1 MNRRVVV
8 TGMGIWSCIG
18 QDLQTVTESLRQG
31 RSGIGVC
38 PERKQLG
45 YHSLLTGIVSRPDL
59 KPLLDRRLR
68 NALSEEAE
76 YAYMATREA
85 LKNACIDADYC
96 LQNEIGVVFGN
107 DTSNGAVVDSY
118 VGAKE
123 SIDTF
128 MLGSGMAFQALT
140 SNVAMNMANIFHL
153 RGANFTTASACS
165 SGAQAIALA
174 AMLIQFGQQSI
185 MVAGGAQETNDK
197 SMIAFDGVN
206 TLSKR
211 NDDPIHASR
220 PFDKN
225 RDGLIPSGGAAVLV
239 LEDYEHAVG
248 RGATIYAEIAGFGF
262 SQNETPLGQPSSES
276 EYQAMISA
284 LQSANLAPEDIDYV
298 NAHAT
303 STIAGD
309 IAESKAL
316 TRLFVKENQIIN
328 HKSEIINRKPY
339 VSSTKSMTGH
349 ECWMAGAS
357 EAVYSI
363 LMMQHNF
370 VAPSINIE
378 ELDEVARD
386 LNIIRETREAKIN
399 TALSNS
405 FGFGGTNCV
414 LVFKKGGGS
423 SKINQNDQK

>member
-18 QDLQTVTESLRQG
+18 QDLQTVAESLQQG
-31 RSGIGVC
+31 RSGIGVR
-38 PERKQLG
+38 PERKALG
-45 YHSLLTGIVSRPDL
+45 YHSLLSGIVPRPDL
-59 KPLLDRRLR
+59 KHLLERRLR
-68 NALSEEAE
+68 TTLSEEAE

-85 LKNACIDADYC
+85 LSNAHIDADYC
-96 LQNEIGVVFGN
+96 RQNEVGIVFGN

-118 VGAKE
+118 LGAK
-123 SIDTF
+123 DAGNTF

-153 RGANFTTASACS
+153 RGANFTTPSACA

-174 AMLIQFGQQSI
+174 AMLIQSGQQDI
-185 MVAGGAQETNDK
+185 IVAGGAQETNDK

-211 NDDPIHASR
+211 NEDPVHASR

-225 RDGLIPSGGAAVLV
+225 RDGLVPSGGAAALV
-239 LEDYEHAVG
+239 LEEYEHAIA

-262 SQNETPLGQPSSES
+262 SQNETPLGQPSAEG
-276 EYQAMISA
+276 EYKAMRNA
-284 LQSANLAPEDIDYV
+284 LQNANLQPQDIDYI

-303 STIAGD
+303 STVSGD
-309 IAESKAL
+309 IAEAKAL
-316 TRLFVKENQIIN
+316 TRLFAPKID
-328 HKSEIINRKPY
+328 NRKSIIENRPMI
-339 VSSTKSMTGH
+339 SSSKSLTGH

-357 EAVYSI
+357 EAIYTI

-378 ELDEVARD
+378 DLDEAAAG
-386 LNIIRETREAKIN
+386 LNIVRETRSAEIN
-399 TALSNS
+399 IALSNS

-414 LVFKKGGGS
+414 LVLR
-423 SKINQNDQK
+423 KIV

>member
-31 RSGIGVC
+31 RSGIGVR
-38 PERKQLG
+38 PERKALG
-45 YHSLLTGIVSRPDL
+45 YHSLLSGIVPRPDL

-68 NALSEEAE
+68 NTLSEEAE

-85 LKNACIDADYC
+85 LNNAHIDADYC
-96 LQNEIGVVFGN
+96 RQNELGVVFGN
-107 DTSNGAVVDSY
+107 DTSNRAVVESY
-118 VGAKE
+118 NNAVETGN
-123 SIDTF
+123 TF

-153 RGANFTTASACS
+153 RGANFTTPSACA

-174 AMLIQFGQQSI
+174 AMLIQSGQQDI
-185 MVAGGAQETNDK
+185 IVAGGAQETNNI

-211 NDDPIHASR
+211 NEDPTHASR

-225 RDGLIPSGGAAVLV
+225 RDGLVPSGGAAALV
-239 LEDYEHAVG
+239 LEEYEHAIA
-248 RGATIYAEIAGFGF
+248 RGATIYAELAGFGF
-262 SQNETPLGQPSSES
+262 SQNETPLGQPSVEG
-276 EYQAMISA
+276 EYKAMRNA
-284 LQSANLAPEDIDYV
+284 LRNANLQPQDIDYI

-303 STIAGD
+303 STVSGD
-309 IAESKAL
+309 IAEAEAIK
-316 TRLFVKENQIIN
+316 RLFVQSPMI
-328 HKSEIINRKPY
+328 
-339 VSSTKSMTGH
+339 SSTKSMTGH
-349 ECWMAGAS
+349 ECWMAGTS
-357 EAVYSI
+357 EAIYTI

-378 ELDEVARD
+378 ELDEFAKD
-386 LNIIRETREAKIN
+386 LNIVREAKKAEIKI
-399 TALSNS
+399 ALSNS

-414 LVFKKGGGS
+414 LVFRKVIDYP
-423 SKINQNDQK
+423 KIA

>member
-1 MNRRVVV
+1 MKRVVV

-31 RSGIGVC
+31 RSGIGVR

-45 YHSLLTGIVSRPDL
+45 YHSLLTGIVPRPDL

-153 RGANFTTASACS
+153 RGANFTTASACA
-165 SGAQAIALA
+165 SGAQAIAMA
-174 AMLIQFGQQSI
+174 AVLIQSGQHSI
-185 MVAGGAQETNDK
+185 MVAGGAQETNDI

-220 PFDKN
+220 PFDKH
-225 RDGLIPSGGAAVLV
+225 RDGLIPSGGAAALV
-239 LEDYEHAVG
+239 LEEYERAIA
-248 RGATIYAEIAGFGF
+248 RGATVYAELAGFGF
-262 SQNETPLGQPSSES
+262 SQNDTPLGQPSSEG
-276 EYQAMISA
+276 EYKAMLNA
-284 LQSANLAPEDIDYV
+284 LQNANLQPQDIDYI

-303 STIAGD
+303 STPAGD
-309 IAESKAL
+309 IAEAQAL

-357 EAVYSI
+357 ETIYTI

-378 ELDEVARD
+378 DIDDSAKE
-386 LNIIRETREAKIN
+386 LNIVRTMQEAEIN

-405 FGFGGTNCV
+405 FGFGGTNCS
-414 LVFKKGGGS
+414 LIFKKW
-423 SKINQNDQK
+423 

>member
-1 MNRRVVV
+1 MRRVVV

-18 QDLQTVTESLRQG
+18 QDLQTVTENLRQG
-31 RSGIGVC
+31 RSGIGVR

-45 YHSLLTGIVSRPDL
+45 YHSLLTGIVPRPDL

-153 RGANFTTASACS
+153 RGANFTTASACAS
-165 SGAQAIALA
+165 SAQAIALA

-284 LQSANLAPEDIDYV
+284 LQSANLAPENIDYV

-378 ELDEVARD
+378 DIDDSAKE
-386 LNIIRETREAKIN
+386 LNIVRTMQEAEIN

-405 FGFGGTNCV
+405 FGFGGTNCS
-414 LVFKKGGGS
+414 LIFKKW
-423 SKINQNDQK
+423 

>member
-18 QDLQTVTESLRQG
+18 QDLQTVTKSLRQG
-31 RSGIGVC
+31 RSGIGVR

-45 YHSLLTGIVSRPDL
+45 YHSLLTGIVPRPDL

-68 NALSEEAE
+68 NTLSEEAE

-153 RGANFTTASACS
+153 CGANFTTASACAS
-165 SGAQAIALA
+165 SAQAIALA

-239 LEDYEHAVG
+239 LEDYEHAVD

-262 SQNETPLGQPSSES
+262 SQNETPLGQPSYES
-276 EYQAMISA
+276 EYQAMLSA

-357 EAVYSI
+357 ETIYTI

-378 ELDEVARD
+378 DIDDSAKE
-386 LNIIRETREAKIN
+386 LNIVRTMQEAEIN

-405 FGFGGTNCV
+405 FGFGGTNCS
-414 LVFKKGGGS
+414 LIFKKW
-423 SKINQNDQK
+423 

>member
-1 MNRRVVV
+1 
-8 TGMGIWSCIG
+8 MGIWSCIG
-18 QDLQTVTESLRQG
+18 QDLQAVTESLKKG
-31 RSGIGVC
+31 RSGIGLR
-38 PERKQLG
+38 PERQQLG
-45 YHSLLTGIVSRPDL
+45 YHSLLSGIVSRPDL

-68 NALSEEAE
+68 NTLSEEAE

-85 LKNACIDADYC
+85 FNNAHIDAEYC

-118 VGAKE
+118 LGAK
-123 SIDTF
+123 DAGNTF
-128 MLGSGMAFQALT
+128 MLGSGMAFQSLT

-153 RGANFTTASACS
+153 RGVNFTTASACA

-174 AMLIQFGQQSI
+174 AMLIQSRRQDI
-185 MVAGGAQETNDK
+185 IIAGGAQETNDK

-211 NDDPIHASR
+211 NNDPQHASR

-225 RDGLIPSGGAAVLV
+225 RDGLVPSGGAAALI
-239 LEDYEHAVG
+239 LEEYEHAKA

-262 SQNETPLGQPSSES
+262 SQNETPLGQPSADA
-276 EYQAMISA
+276 EYLAMKRA
-284 LQSANLAPEDIDYV
+284 LEDACLQPSDIDYV

-309 IAESKAL
+309 IEETKAL
-316 TRLFVKENQIIN
+316 TRLFATPITNDQSPITCQ
-328 HKSEIINRKPY
+328 KPFI
-339 VSSTKSMTGH
+339 SSTKSLTGH

-357 EAVYSI
+357 EAIYTI
-363 LMMQHNF
+363 LMMQNNF

-378 ELDEVARD
+378 ELDAATKD
-386 LNIIRETREAKIN
+386 LNIVRVPRETSIRI
-399 TALSNS
+399 ALSNS
-405 FGFGGTNCV
+405 FGFGGTNCT
-414 LVFKKGGGS
+414 LIFKNTS
-423 SKINQNDQK
+423 I

>member
-1 MNRRVVV
+1 MRRVVV

-31 RSGIGVC
+31 LSGIGVRH
-38 PERKQLG
+38 ERKALG
-45 YHSLLTGIVSRPDL
+45 YHSLLSGIVPRPDL
-59 KPLLDRRLR
+59 KHLLDRRLR
-68 NALSEEAE
+68 NTLSEEAE

-85 LKNACIDADYC
+85 LMNACIDESYC
-96 LQNEIGVVFGN
+96 LQNEVGVVFGN
-107 DTSNGAVVDSY
+107 DSSNQSVLASYIGAVEA
-118 VGAKE
+118 GN
-123 SIDTF
+123 TF

-153 RGANFTTASACS
+153 RGANFTTPSACA

-174 AMLIQFGQQSI
+174 AMLIQSGQQDI
-185 MVAGGAQETNDK
+185 ILAGGAQETNDK

-211 NDDPIHASR
+211 NEDPVHASR

-225 RDGLIPSGGAAVLV
+225 RDGLVPSGGAAALV
-239 LEDYEHAVG
+239 LEEYEHAIA

-262 SQNETPLGQPSSES
+262 SQNETPLGQPSAEG
-276 EYQAMISA
+276 EYEAMRNA
-284 LQSANLAPEDIDYV
+284 LQNANLQPQDIDYI

-303 STIAGD
+303 STVSGD
-309 IAESKAL
+309 IAEAKAL
-316 TRLFVKENQIIN
+316 TRLFAPKID
-328 HKSEIINRKPY
+328 NRKLIIENRPMI
-339 VSSTKSMTGH
+339 SSTKSMTGH

-357 EAVYSI
+357 EAIYTI

-378 ELDEVARD
+378 DLDEAAVG
-386 LNIIRETREAKIN
+386 LNIVRETRSAEIN
-399 TALSNS
+399 IALSNS

-414 LVFKKGGGS
+414 LAFRKFV
-423 SKINQNDQK
+423 

>member
-1 MNRRVVV
+1 MRRVVV

-18 QDLQTVTESLRQG
+18 QDLQTVTESLHQG
-31 RSGIGVC
+31 RSGIGVH

-45 YHSLLTGIVSRPDL
+45 YHSLLTGIVPRPDL

-153 RGANFTTASACS
+153 RGANFTTASACAS
-165 SGAQAIALA
+165 SAQAIALA
-174 AMLIQFGQQSI
+174 AMLIQSGQQSI

-211 NDDPIHASR
+211 NDDPTHASR
-220 PFDKN
+220 PFDKR
-225 RDGLIPSGGAAVLV
+225 RDGLIPSGGAAVLA
-239 LEDYEHAVG
+239 LEDYEHAVA
-248 RGATIYAEIAGFGF
+248 RGATIYAEIVGFGF
-262 SQNETPLGQPSSES
+262 SQNETPLGQPSYES
-276 EYQAMISA
+276 EYQAMLSA

-378 ELDEVARD
+378 DIDDSAKE
-386 LNIIRETREAKIN
+386 LNIVRTMQEAEIN

-405 FGFGGTNCV
+405 FGFGGTNCS
-414 LVFKKGGGS
+414 LIFKK
-423 SKINQNDQK
+423 

>member
-1 MNRRVVV
+1 MRRVVV

-18 QDLQTVTESLRQG
+18 QDLQTVTENLRQG
-31 RSGIGVC
+31 RSGIGVR

-45 YHSLLTGIVSRPDL
+45 YHSLLTGIVPRPDL

-165 SGAQAIALA
+165 SGAQAIVLA

-284 LQSANLAPEDIDYV
+284 LQSANLAPENIDYV

-378 ELDEVARD
+378 DIDDSAKE
-386 LNIIRETREAKIN
+386 LNIVHTMQEAEIN

-405 FGFGGTNCV
+405 FGFGGTNCS
-414 LVFKKGGGS
+414 LIFKKW
-423 SKINQNDQK
+423 